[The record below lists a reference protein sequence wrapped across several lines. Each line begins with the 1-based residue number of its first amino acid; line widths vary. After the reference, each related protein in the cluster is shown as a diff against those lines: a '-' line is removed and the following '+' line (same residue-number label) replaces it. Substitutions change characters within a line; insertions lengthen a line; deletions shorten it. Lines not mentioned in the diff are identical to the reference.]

1 MVGREVFLDIKRTK
15 SEIGEPVL
23 KVSNLWTS
31 GEKEL
36 SKIRGISFAV
46 HAGEIVGIAGVDGNG
61 QNELVEA
68 ITGLRRVERGKVE
81 LDGVDITNKSPRAIR
96 DKGLAHI
103 PSERNRMGLN
113 RSASVMENIAV
124 TRICQEPFSKFKF
137 ILNEKAIKKVADE
150 LVTTFD
156 VRPPKS
162 DAYAYGLSAAMLKSS
177 CSS

>member
-1 MVGREVFLDIKRTK
+1 MD
-15 SEIGEPVL
+15 P
-23 KVSNLWTS
+23 

-162 DAYAYGLSAAMLKSS
+162 DAYAYGLSGGNAQKVVVAREVSEAQKLLIASQPTRGIDIGY
-177 CSS
+177 